1 MILANMKPFTDE
13 LNMNPSP
20 HAFVQQHKSHLGEKK
35 QKASEF
41 YSS

>member
-1 MILANMKPFTDE
+1 MKPFTDE

-20 HAFVQQHKSHLGEKK
+20 HAFVQQHKSHHLGEKM

-41 YSS
+41 